1 MKKITL
7 FPGSFSPFTN
17 GHLHILK
24 KALKIFDI
32 VYIGIGENSTKKN
45 LMPIYEREKI
55 IRNKTKKI
63 KNIKIINYKGLTVEF
78 CKKNKIRFIIRG
90 LRDFKDFEFEKKI
103 YHINKS
109 LNNNIETIYFMSDQ
123 DKTEI
128 KSSLKYQIK
137 SNKYLI
143 LR

>member
-45 LMPIYEREKI
+45 LMPVYEREKI

-78 CKKNKIRFIIRG
+78 CKKNKIKFIIRG
-90 LRDFKDFEFEKKI
+90 LRDFKDFEFEKEI
-103 YHINKS
+103 YHVNKA
-109 LNNNIETIYFMSDQ
+109 LNNNIETMYFMSDQ
-123 DKTEI
+123 DKTKI
-128 KSSLKYQIK
+128 KSSLKY
-137 SNKYLI
+137 
-143 LR
+143 

>member
-45 LMPIYEREKI
+45 LMPIYKREQI
-55 IRNKTKKI
+55 IINKTKKI

-123 DKTEI
+123 DKIKI
-128 KSSLKYQIK
+128 KSSLK
-137 SNKYLI
+137 S
-143 LR
+143 

>member
-1 MKKITL
+1 
-7 FPGSFSPFTN
+7 
-17 GHLHILK
+17 
-24 KALKIFDI
+24 
-32 VYIGIGENSTKKN
+32 
-45 LMPIYEREKI
+45 MPIYKREQI
-55 IRNKTKKI
+55 IINKTKKI

-123 DKTEI
+123 DKIKI
-128 KSSLKYQIK
+128 KSSLK
-137 SNKYLI
+137 S
-143 LR
+143 

>member
-32 VYIGIGENSTKKN
+32 VYIGIGENSTKNN
-45 LMPIYEREKI
+45 LMPIYKREKI
-55 IRNKTKKI
+55 IKNKTKKI
-63 KNIKIINYKGLTVEF
+63 QNIKIINYKGLTVEF

-109 LNNNIETIYFMSDQ
+109 LNNNIETIYFISDQ
-123 DKTEI
+123 DKMEI
-128 KSSLKYQIK
+128 KSSLK
-137 SNKYLI
+137 S
-143 LR
+143 